1 MSTVGTKKETDHPA
15 AREAT
20 SNQASKPQAQPPRV
34 GRLRLVKKV
43 RLPDVASGKRHQWYF
58 LCRRGGSLG
67 CSQNLET
74 AATQAKTYEAE
85 MGS

>member
-43 RLPDVASGKRHQWYF
+43 RLPDVASE
-58 LCRRGGSLG
+58 GGGGDGVRQFGLLS
-67 CSQNLET
+67 EP
-74 AATQAKTYEAE
+74 
-85 MGS
+85 